1 MSLNKI
7 CYKISL
13 GNVFNK
19 PIAASVKIV
28 LSHDLVHADM

>member
-1 MSLNKI
+1 MSLYKI

-13 GNVFNK
+13 GNVFNM